1 MEKVLITRES
11 IVVSFL
17 EELVHQRFTKE
28 ELNRKL
34 TDYFSHDIKVS
45 DTTSGKCHDDLS
57 DNTFI
62 FEVEL
67 LGDFDIY
74 FLPTREKKI
83 YVTEVGYEFQ

>member
-1 MEKVLITRES
+1 MESVFITRES

-17 EELVHQRFTKE
+17 EELVHKRFTEK
-28 ELNRKL
+28 ELNKKL
-34 TDYFSHDIKVS
+34 SRFFMQEIKVS